1 MSDSVRDEVRAALAQ
16 TSEAPLRSCPR
27 CGRSERTRSEQ
38 CPHCGS
44 SYFARPPAEVRRRRL
59 IAGTA
64 GLIVLLAL
72 AVGAALLIHNRNA
85 QDKVDR
91 AQRTKLVAAEIA
103 RLKRVQAPHR
113 GSAVA
118 LKPPS
123 GAADAVR
130 LAARHR
136 LLIAA
141 EDAITADARA
151 RAKTGELRGTITH
164 TECGPFLRARAAVP
178 DDRVLSKPI
187 GRYDCVA
194 VQSDAIHTGKTVG
207 KIGYAFV
214 AALDFRRFTYVT
226 CRNSPAQGE
235 AGRPLAFVRLD
246 RACLATSSR
255 AIGSGYVD
263 PDSAP

>member
-1 MSDSVRDEVRAALAQ
+1 MSDSVRDEVRAALAR
-16 TSEAPLRSCPR
+16 TGEAPRRTCPR
-27 CGRSERTRSEQ
+27 CGREDRTRDEH

-44 SYFARPPAEVRRRRL
+44 SYFARPAAEVRRRRL
-59 IAGTA
+59 IAGGA
-64 GLIVLLAL
+64 GLIVIVAL
-72 AVGAALLIHNRNA
+72 AVGAALLIHDRNA

-91 AQRTKLVAAEIA
+91 AQRAKLVAAEIA

-118 LKPPS
+118 LKAPS

-136 LLIAA
+136 LLVAA

-151 RAKTGELRGTITH
+151 RVKTGELRGTITH

-194 VQSDAIHTGKTVG
+194 VLSDAIRSGKTVG
-207 KIGYAFV
+207 TLGYAFV
-214 AALDFRRFTYVT
+214 AALDFRRFSYVT

-246 RACLATSSR
+246 RACLATTSR

-263 PDSAP
+263 PDSTP